1 MTKLGRLHHAVTAR
15 IGSRSLAALAL
26 GHIFQALPSK
36 RAAHRTY
43 RGAVDDCITVLL
55 CGFPDDLRSL
65 VKHQVRISSLVR
77 RGQVAGTDVRACAVQ
92 VVILL
97 VRKMIGRLSKK
108 ERQIVAEAFLRND
121 ATNPTYKGLN
131 RMFQVVQ
138 RLNVSP
144 ALVSYLTAEVAG
156 QLRGMSQEAIF
167 TSWVETQIGGAIG
180 QLRDQSIE
188 EAKGKR
194 VSWQ

>member
-1 MTKLGRLHHAVTAR
+1 
-15 IGSRSLAALAL
+15 
-26 GHIFQALPSK
+26 
-36 RAAHRTY
+36 
-43 RGAVDDCITVLL
+43 
-55 CGFPDDLRSL
+55 
-65 VKHQVRISSLVR
+65 
-77 RGQVAGTDVRACAVQ
+77 
-92 VVILL
+92 
-97 VRKMIGRLSKK
+97 
-108 ERQIVAEAFLRND
+108 
-121 ATNPTYKGLN
+121 
-131 RMFQVVQ
+131 MFQVVQ